1 MSLDYGIYNNLVNNK
16 INELLKNVSFM
27 LNSKQYEII
36 KLAINVSSHAH
47 INQKRKSGEPY
58 IVHPLEVANIVTKWG
73 MDMPTI
79 AAAIMHDTIEDTSIT
94 KSDLIRVFG
103 LNIAELVDSVTKL
116 DKLNFDSEESANEE
130 YFRKVVLSMAKDLRV
145 IVIKLADRL
154 HNMQTLES
162 MTNIKRKRISKETLD
177 IYTPIAN
184 KVGLYSI
191 SVILA
196 DESFKHLYPYR
207 YEVLSKAIMKAKQTR
222 KPLID
227 SILVNITN
235 NMKYNGIEGNI
246 ICKDR
251 SIYNIYLSM
260 KSLGQSFNRIYNI
273 YEIKVVVK
281 NISDC
286 YMTLWLV
293 HSLYQPIH
301 NTFKDYIAI
310 PKSNG
315 YQSLHSTLM
324 GPNGTPLQIHIRTE
338 SMDQIA
344 ENGILTY
351 WLKKNGSQADF
362 INTFSG
368 TKNLINN
375 ILDIQSSTFT
385 ANDFM
390 NSLKFDLTPSDIYVF
405 TPKSKIILLPRGA
418 TVLDFAYSIH
428 SDLGVHCHHAL
439 VNNEKV
445 KSNHK
450 LKSGDIVE
458 IISYDYVEPNEDWL
472 SYVVTGKAISKIKQY
487 FKEQKYDEDVTKG
500 HALLEKVLNNFE
512 IEIINEENYID
523 LILTKFNK
531 DLSKNDFLH
540 KIGTGHLNIL
550 EIIKKLLNTSTDSIL
565 NINLN
570 NFNLNIVADQDCLPL
585 PGDVILAKINKSGEL
600 VLHKLE
606 CKEIKKKHLDFFTKV
621 IITNNNNRSFSS
633 KIQIIVPNEPG
644 IFAKVSGI
652 MWRRNFNMIEISQPI
667 NNGKIAYVYTT
678 ICVNDINQVKD
689 LLKTLQHKS
698 FIFNAMLV

>member
-16 INELLKNVSFM
+16 IDELLKNVSLS
-27 LNSKQYEII
+27 LNSKQYEVI
-36 KLAINVSSHAH
+36 KLAINVSSHGH
-47 INQKRKSGEPY
+47 KHQKRKSGEPY
-58 IVHPLEVANIVTKWG
+58 IIHPLEVANIVTKWG

-79 AAAIMHDTIEDTSIT
+79 AAAIMHDTIEDTAIT
-94 KSDLIRVFG
+94 KADLNQIFG

-154 HNMQTLES
+154 HNIQTLES
-162 MTNIKRKRISKETLD
+162 MSNIKRKRIAKETLE
-177 IYTPIAN
+177 IYFPIAN
-184 KVGLYSI
+184 KIGLYNI
-191 SVILA
+191 SLILA
-196 DESFKHLYPYR
+196 DESFRHLYPYR
-207 YEVLSKAIMKAKQTR
+207 YKVLSNAILKAKQIR
-222 KPLID
+222 KPLIN
-227 SILVNITN
+227 SILINIEN
-235 NMKYNGIEGNI
+235 AMKSNGINGRI

-273 YEIKVVVK
+273 FEIKIVVK
-281 NISDC
+281 KSSDC
-286 YMTLWLV
+286 YMILWVV
-293 HSLYQPIH
+293 HSLYQPLP

-310 PKSNG
+310 SKSNG

-324 GPNGTPLQIHIRTE
+324 GPNGTPIQIHIRTE

-351 WLKKNGSQADF
+351 WLKEHYSDAEFVNP
-362 INTFSG
+362 FSG
-368 TKNLINN
+368 SKNLINN
-375 ILDIQSSTFT
+375 ILDIQSSTFS

-390 NSLKFDLTPSDIYVF
+390 SSLKSDLIPSDIYVF

-428 SDLGVHCHHAL
+428 SDLGSHCHHAL
-439 VNNEKV
+439 VNKEKV
-445 KSNHK
+445 NLNHK

-458 IISYDYVEPNEDWL
+458 IISYENVEPSEDWL
-472 SYVVTGKAISKIKQY
+472 SLVVTGKAISKIKQF
-487 FKEQKYDEDVTKG
+487 FKEQKFDEDVNKG
-500 HALLEKVLNNFE
+500 KILLETTLNNFE
-512 IEIINEENYID
+512 PTFLENKNYLDII
-523 LILTKFNK
+523 LHKTHSKFSK
-531 DLSKNDFLH
+531 DDFLH
-540 KIGTGHLNIL
+540 KVGTGNLSILNV
-550 EIIKKLLNTSTDSIL
+550 IKKLLNIQIESVL
-565 NINLN
+565 NINLR
-570 NFNLNIVADQDCLPL
+570 NFNLPISADQECLPL
-585 PGDVILAKINKSGEL
+585 PGEIVLGKINKKCEL
-600 VLHKLE
+600 ELHKLD
-606 CKEIKKKHLDFFTKV
+606 CKEIKKNSLDFFTKV
-621 IITNNNNRSFSS
+621 IITNNDNKTFSS

-644 IFAKVSGI
+644 IFARVSGI
-652 MWRRNFNMIEISQPI
+652 MWRKNFNMIEISQPI
-667 NNGKIAYVYTT
+667 NSGKIAYVHTT